1 MMPLAEPGCLSS
13 AAKILTDSLHLRRPP
28 VAISLTDHVPA
39 GVSAHGG
46 LVPAGCRFWEDAA
59 DRAFYTTASEHSLC
73 AVGIYTHNL
82 QPSPR
87 QQVDLMDA
95 LRVFGELGY
104 VRPEDLPL
112 IPTLRSRHEY
122 VVYSPLATAP
132 TAPDAVVLF
141 VDAAQ
146 TLILS
151 EATQQVELQTAPA
164 MGRPACAVIPQVLN
178 TGRAALSLGC
188 CGARA
193 YLGVLPAGDSI
204 FALPGQT
211 LGLYVERVEALAK
224 ANRLLSTFHQL
235 RRQAVESGQTP
246 TVQESL
252 AALMAQGSGSS

>member
-1 MMPLAEPGCLSS
+1 MMPLAEQGYLSN
-13 AAKILTDSLHLRRPP
+13 AARILTDSLHLRQPP
-28 VAISLTDHVPA
+28 VAVSLTDHVPD
-39 GVSAHGG
+39 GVSEHGG
-46 LVPAGCRFWEDAA
+46 RVPAGCRFWEDAT

-82 QPSPR
+82 QSSPR
-87 QQVDLMDA
+87 QQVDLIDA

-104 VRPEDLPL
+104 VRQEDLPL

-132 TAPDAVVLF
+132 MTPDAVVLF
-141 VDAAQ
+141 VDAGQ
-146 TLILS
+146 SLILS
-151 EATQQVELQTAPA
+151 EATQQVELQSAPA
-164 MGRPACAVIPQVLN
+164 MGRPACAVIPQVVN

-193 YLGVLPAGDSI
+193 YLGVLANGNSI

-211 LGLYVERVEALAK
+211 LDLYVERVEALAK
-224 ANRLLSTFHQL
+224 ANRLLSTFHQI

-246 TVQESL
+246 TVQESV
-252 AALMAQGSGSS
+252 AAVMAHE